1 MMKRSIGLATA
12 AGFLVGA
19 VWVAL
24 AFVFFTAPQS
34 STVDAITC
42 PPFLVTDWFAA
53 PVLNAILY
61 GTVALIWSWIS
72 ARLRSRANK
81 RIGPAV
87 YTRSVIEAFLC
98 PSC

>member
-1 MMKRSIGLATA
+1 MKRSIGFATA

-34 STVDAITC
+34 STVDAIKLIAAITC

-81 RIGPAV
+81 RIGPA
-87 YTRSVIEAFLC
+87 A
-98 PSC
+98 